1 MSRQL
6 SCRAREAWGDWGGM
20 LAGAAAAGYRTHC
33 GISWTVHPVFEL
45 PLLGVSLI
53 PTIFDLETAVGG
65 QEIWQVSA

>member
-1 MSRQL
+1 
-6 SCRAREAWGDWGGM
+6 M